1 MRVLVLLMTCLLVVS
16 GCSRSLPRAAAPDE
30 VPAAAPVAA
39 ELDALLEQWHQ
50 AQLKANPVFA
60 TALGDLRYNDQ
71 LPDFMSA
78 QYRAAAEARERDFLE
93 RIQRIDRNRLTGQH
107 RLSHDIFVHDRQLAL
122 AGYRFPGWMLPVE
135 QFSSFGS
142 FFAQLGAGQSL
153 QPFREVKHY
162 DDFLARI
169 AAYPTLNAT
178 AIANMRAGIA
188 ANVVQPRPVVEK
200 SIPQYAAHVVAR
212 PEDSVF
218 WGPIEAMPAEFPAAE
233 RERLTAAYRAAI
245 TQTLVPAYAAMRDFL
260 RDEYLPA
267 ARDSVGMMD
276 LPQGREW
283 YALMVRSNTTTD
295 LGPEA
300 IHQFG
305 LDEVARIL
313 GEMEAVRDQVGFK
326 GDLKA
331 FFAHLQTD
339 ERFYFQTPQ
348 EAVQAYRDVQAKINP
363 LLPKLF
369 DVFPKADYE
378 VREVE
383 AFRAQSAA
391 GASYTPPTPDGS
403 RPGVFYLN
411 TFNLKAQPK
420 FLVETLS
427 IHEASPGHHFQIAI
441 QQEIESLPAFRRFG
455 GYTAFS
461 EGWALYA
468 ESLGKELGLFT
479 DPYQWYGRLSDE
491 QLRAMRLVVD
501 TGLHHYGWSRQQAID
516 YMLANSS
523 MAESDVVAE
532 VERYIVIPGQAL
544 AYKVGQRVIRELR
557 EEAEAELGD
566 RFDVRAFHRQV
577 LTDGAMPMD
586 VLQTKIGEWIAT
598 EKAAVAIAAPRR
610 VRQAPLSAARATAL
624 R

>member
-1 MRVLVLLMTCLLVVS
+1 MRALVLSLSLLML
-16 GCSRSLPRAAAPDE
+16 AACGSEPAPETTAEAPKSD
-30 VPAAAPVAA
+30 PATVAA
-39 ELDALLEQWHQ
+39 ELDALLAEWHESE
-50 AQLKANPVFA
+50 LKANPIFA

-78 QYRAAAEARERDFLE
+78 EYRAESEARERDFLA
-93 RIQRIDRNRLTGQH
+93 RVQKLDREALTGQA
-107 RLSHDIFVHDRQLAL
+107 RLSRDVFVSDRELSLEGNQ
-122 AGYRFPGWMLPVE
+122 FPGWMLPVN
-135 QFSSFGS
+135 QFGNYGS
-142 FFAQLGAGQSL
+142 FFAQLGSGQSL
-153 QPFREVKHY
+153 QPFTEVKHY

-169 AAYPTLNAT
+169 ARFPVLNDS
-178 AIANMRAGIA
+178 AIANMREGIKAG
-188 ANVVQPRPVVEK
+188 VVQPVPVVEK
-200 SIPQYAAHVVAR
+200 SIPQFAAHIVAK

-218 WGPIEAMPAEFPAAE
+218 WGPIKAMPESFSAQD

-245 TQTLVPAYAAMRDFL
+245 TDTLVPAYTATRDFL

-267 ARDSVGMMD
+267 AREGVGQMH
-276 LPQGREW
+276 LPQGKAW
-283 YALMVRSNTTTD
+283 YAYNVRTNTTTD
-295 LGPEA
+295 LTPEQ

-313 GEMEAVRDQVGFK
+313 AEMNAVREQVGFE

-331 FFAHLQTD
+331 FFKHLQTD
-339 ERFYFQTPQ
+339 DRFYFKTAD
-348 EAVQAYRDVQAKINP
+348 EALQAYRDVQQKINP

-369 DVFPKADYE
+369 DIFPKADYE
-378 VREVE
+378 VRPVE
-383 AFRAQSAA
+383 AFRAASQA
-391 GASYTPPTPDGS
+391 GASYQSPTPDGS

-411 TFNLKAQPK
+411 THDLRAQPN

-427 IHEASPGHHFQIAI
+427 IHEASPGHHFQISI
-441 QQEIESLPAFRRFG
+441 QQEVESLPAFRRFG
-455 GYTAFS
+455 GYTAYS

-501 TGLHHYGWSRQQAID
+501 TGLHYYGWSRQQAID

-544 AYKVGQRVIRELR
+544 AYKVGQRVIRDLR
-557 EEAEAELGD
+557 TEAEAELGD
-566 RFDVRAFHRQV
+566 KFDVRAFHRQV
-577 LTDGAMPMD
+577 LVDGALPMG
-586 VLQTKIGEWIAT
+586 VLQTKIREWIAA
-598 EKAAVAIAAPRR
+598 EKAKAPP
-610 VRQAPLSAARATAL
+610 AG
-624 R
+624 

>member
-1 MRVLVLLMTCLLVVS
+1 MRALVLLLPCLLAVS
-16 GCSRSLPRAAAPDE
+16 ACSQEPTAAPAA
-30 VPAAAPVAA
+30 PAAETAATPAADPAAVAA
-39 ELDALLEQWHQ
+39 QLDALLAEWHE
-50 AQLKANPVFA
+50 AELKANPIFA

-71 LPDFMSA
+71 LPDFTTEA
-78 QYRAAAEARERDFLE
+78 FRAEAEARERDFLARVE
-93 RIQRIDRNRLTGQH
+93 ALDREALTGQH
-107 RLSHDIFVHDRQLAL
+107 RLSRDVFVSDRELSL
-122 AGYRFPGWMLPVE
+122 EGNRFPGWMLAVS
-135 QFSSFGS
+135 QFGNHGS
-142 FFAQLGAGQSL
+142 FFAQLGSGQGI

-169 AAYPTLNAT
+169 ARFPAINDGI
-178 AIANMRAGIA
+178 IANLRAGMA
-188 ANVVQPRPVVEK
+188 AGVTQPRPVVEK
-200 SIPQYAAHVVAR
+200 IVPQFAAHIVDK

-218 WGPIEAMPAEFPAAE
+218 WGPIKDMPKDFPPAE

-245 TQTLVPAYAAMRDFL
+245 TDVLVPGYTKTRDFL

-267 ARDSVGMMD
+267 SRETVGMSD
-276 LPQGREW
+276 LPDGRAW
-283 YALMVRSNTTTD
+283 YALMVRANTTTD
-295 LGPEA
+295 LSPEA
-300 IHQFG
+300 IHQYG

-313 GEMEAVRDQVGFK
+313 GEMNAVREQVGFK
-326 GDLKA
+326 GDLPA
-331 FFAHLQTD
+331 FFEYLKTD
-339 ERFYFQTPQ
+339 EQFYFKTPE
-348 EAVQAYRDVQAKINP
+348 EALQAYRDVQKKINP

-383 AFRAQSAA
+383 AFRAQSDA
-391 GASYTPPTPDGS
+391 GASYQPPTPDGS

-411 TFNLKAQPK
+411 TYNLKAQPN

-427 IHEASPGHHFQIAI
+427 IHEASPGHHFQISI
-441 QQEIESLPAFRRFG
+441 QQEVEALPAFRRFG
-455 GYTAFS
+455 GYTAFA

-501 TGLHHYGWSRQQAID
+501 TGLHHLGWSRQQAID

-544 AYKVGQRVIRELR
+544 SYKVGQRVIRELR
-557 EEAEAELGD
+557 TEAEAELGD
-566 RFDVRAFHRQV
+566 KFDVRAFHRQV
-577 LTDGAMPMD
+577 LIDGALPMG
-586 VLQTKIGEWIAT
+586 VLQVKIREWIARQ
-598 EKAAVAIAAPRR
+598 KAG
-610 VRQAPLSAARATAL
+610 ATPA
-624 R
+624 

>member
-1 MRVLVLLMTCLLVVS
+1 MSCLLVVS
-16 GCSRSLPRAAAPDE
+16 GCSPQATSAAAP
-30 VPAAAPVAA
+30 AADPVAVAA
-39 ELDALLEQWHQ
+39 ELDALLEEWHQ
-50 AQLKANPVFA
+50 TQLKSNPIFA

-71 LPDFMSA
+71 LPDFLSA
-78 QYRAAAEARERDFLE
+78 GYRAAAEARERDFLE
-93 RIQRIDRNRLTGQH
+93 RIQRLDRDQLTGQH
-107 RLSHDIFVHDRQLAL
+107 RLSHDIFVHDRELAL
-122 AGYRFPGWMLPVE
+122 ERFRFPGWMLPVE
-135 QFSSFGS
+135 QFDNFGS

-178 AIANMRAGIA
+178 AIANMREGMA
-188 ANVVQPRPVVEK
+188 AKVVQPRPVVEK
-200 SIPQYAAHVVAR
+200 SIPQFAAHVVDN

-218 WGPIEAMPAEFPAAE
+218 WGPIKAMPADFPAAE

-245 TQTLVPAYAAMRDFL
+245 TTTLVPAYARMRDFL

-283 YALMVRSNTTTD
+283 YTLMVRSNTTTD
-295 LGPEA
+295 LSPEA

-305 LDEVARIL
+305 LDEVTRIL
-313 GEMEAVRDQVGFK
+313 GEMDAVREQVGFK
-326 GDLKA
+326 GDLAA
-331 FFAHLQTD
+331 FFAHMQSD
-339 ERFYFQTPQ
+339 EQFYFQTPQ
-348 EAVQAYRDVQAKINP
+348 EAVQAYRDVQDKINP

-383 AFRAQSAA
+383 AFRAESAA
-391 GASYTPPTPDGS
+391 GASYMPPSPDGS

-411 TFNLKAQPK
+411 TFNLKAQPR

-455 GYTAFS
+455 GYTAFA

-468 ESLGKELGLFT
+468 ESLGKELGVFT
-479 DPYQWYGRLSDE
+479 DPYQWYGRLTDE
-491 QLRAMRLVVD
+491 QLRATRLVVD
-501 TGLHHYGWSRQQAID
+501 TGLHHYGWGRQQAID
-516 YMLANSS
+516 YMMANSS

-577 LTDGAMPMD
+577 LTHGAMPMG
-586 VLQTKIGEWIAT
+586 VLQTKIREWIAS
-598 EKAAVAIAAPRR
+598 EKAAAEPA
-610 VRQAPLSAARATAL
+610 
-624 R
+624 

>member
-1 MRVLVLLMTCLLVVS
+1 MRALVLSLSLLML
-16 GCSRSLPRAAAPDE
+16 AACGSEPAPEATVEAPKAD
-30 VPAAAPVAA
+30 PAAVAA
-39 ELDALLEQWHQ
+39 ELDALLAEWHESE
-50 AQLKANPVFA
+50 LKANPIFA

-78 QYRAAAEARERDFLE
+78 EYRAEAEARERDFLA
-93 RIQRIDRNRLTGQH
+93 RVQKLDREALTGQA
-107 RLSHDIFVHDRQLAL
+107 RLSRDVFVSDRELSLEGNQ
-122 AGYRFPGWMLPVE
+122 FPGWMLPVN
-135 QFSSFGS
+135 QFGNYGS
-142 FFAQLGAGQSL
+142 FFAQLGSGQSL
-153 QPFREVKHY
+153 QPFTEVKHY

-169 AAYPTLNAT
+169 ARYPVLNDS
-178 AIANMRAGIA
+178 AIANMREGIKAG
-188 ANVVQPRPVVEK
+188 VVQPTPVVEK
-200 SIPQYAAHVVAR
+200 SIPQFAAHIVAK

-218 WGPIEAMPAEFPAAE
+218 WGPIKAMPESFSAED

-245 TQTLVPAYAAMRDFL
+245 TDVLVPAYTATRDFL

-267 ARDSVGMMD
+267 AREGVGQMN
-276 LPQGREW
+276 LPQGKEW
-283 YALMVRSNTTTD
+283 YAYNVRTNTTTD
-295 LGPEA
+295 LSPEQ

-313 GEMEAVRDQVGFK
+313 AEMNAVREQVGFE

-331 FFAHLQTD
+331 FFKHLQTD
-339 ERFYFQTPQ
+339 DQFYFKTED
-348 EAVQAYRDVQAKINP
+348 EALQAYRDVQQKINP

-369 DVFPKADYE
+369 DIFPKADYE
-378 VREVE
+378 VRPVE
-383 AFRAQSAA
+383 AFRAASQA
-391 GASYTPPTPDGS
+391 GASYQSPTPDGS

-411 TFNLKAQPK
+411 THDLRAQPN

-427 IHEASPGHHFQIAI
+427 IHEASPGHHFQISI
-441 QQEIESLPAFRRFG
+441 QQEVESLPAFRRFG
-455 GYTAFS
+455 GYTAYA

-501 TGLHHYGWSRQQAID
+501 TGMHYYGWSRQQAID

-532 VERYIVIPGQAL
+532 VERYIVMPGQAL

-557 EEAEAELGD
+557 TEAEAELGD
-566 RFDVRAFHRQV
+566 KFDVRAFHRQV
-577 LTDGAMPMD
+577 LVDGALPMG
-586 VLQTKIGEWIAT
+586 VLQTKIREWIAA
-598 EKAAVAIAAPRR
+598 EKAK
-610 VRQAPLSAARATAL
+610 ATPAG
-624 R
+624 

>member
-1 MRVLVLLMTCLLVVS
+1 MRLPVLMLSSLLAVS
-16 GCSRSLPRAAAPDE
+16 GASRECVAAPAAPGAAPTAAATAAD
-30 VPAAAPVAA
+30 PAQVAA
-39 ELDALLEQWHQ
+39 QLDALLAEWHE
-50 AQLKANPVFA
+50 AELKANPLFA

-71 LPDFMSA
+71 LPDFTTEAFRA
-78 QYRAAAEARERDFLE
+78 QSEARERDFLA
-93 RIQRIDRNRLTGQH
+93 RVQALDRNALTGQH
-107 RLSHDIFVHDRQLAL
+107 RLSRDVFVSDRERSLESI
-122 AGYRFPGWMLPVE
+122 RFPGWMLAVN
-135 QFSSFGS
+135 QFGNHGS
-142 FFAQLGAGQSL
+142 FFAQLGSGEGI

-169 AAYPTLNAT
+169 ARFP
-178 AIANMRAGIA
+178 AINDGIITNLRAGMA
-188 ANVVQPRPVVEK
+188 AGVTQPKPVVEK
-200 SIPQYAAHVVAR
+200 IVPQFAAHIVTK

-218 WGPIEAMPAEFPAAE
+218 WGAIKAMPEDFPPAE

-245 TQTLVPAYAAMRDFL
+245 TNVLVPGYTKMRDFL

-267 ARDSVGMMD
+267 SRQTVGMSE
-276 LPQGREW
+276 LPDGAAW
-283 YALMVRSNTTTD
+283 YALRVRDNTTTD
-295 LGPEA
+295 LSPDA

-305 LDEVARIL
+305 LEEVARIL
-313 GEMEAVRDQVGFK
+313 GEMNAVREQVGFE
-326 GDLKA
+326 GDLPA
-331 FFAHLQTD
+331 FFEHLKTD
-339 ERFYFQTPQ
+339 DQFYFKSPE
-348 EAVQAYRDVQAKINP
+348 EALQAYRDVQKKINP

-383 AFRAQSAA
+383 AFRAESDA
-391 GASYTPPTPDGS
+391 GASYQAPTPDGS

-411 TFNLKAQPK
+411 TFNLKAQPN

-427 IHEASPGHHFQIAI
+427 IHEASPGHHFQISI
-441 QQEIESLPAFRRFG
+441 QQEVESLPAFRRFG
-455 GYTAFS
+455 GYTAFA

-501 TGLHHYGWSRQQAID
+501 TGLHHKGWTRQQAID
-516 YMLANSS
+516 YMMANSS

-557 EEAEAELGD
+557 TEAEAELGD

-577 LTDGAMPMD
+577 LIDGALPMG
-586 VLQTKIGEWIAT
+586 VLQVKIREWIASQ
-598 EKAAVAIAAPRR
+598 KAAAQPA
-610 VRQAPLSAARATAL
+610 
-624 R
+624 